1 MDADVGS
8 YGTVCYGAIVIAH
21 NATGR
26 VVTGNAGVGKIN
38 IADDAPDVDY
48 AKKALITITIGIA
61 APVDADAADGMATA
75 VVSTFKTAFVVR
87 VDVVSDSNIVDLG
100 AGAVVPVSGV
110 GEYDVGH
117 LQEGFAL
124 CVSTTVNIAS
134 QTNQVFVRFN
144 KVVVAAVPLEVAEGV
159 GKVSIE
165 GADAAGGDATAQAI
179 ACQVLN
185 CTANACDIEVASSI
199 LRDGGAEG
207 EHVGA

>member
-38 IADDAPDVDY
+38 IADDASEVDH
-48 AKKALITITIGIA
+48 AKEALITITIGVA

-75 VVSTFKTAFVVR
+75 VVSTIKTAFVAL
-87 VDVVSDSNIVDLG
+87 VDVVSDSNIVELG
-100 AGAVVPVSGV
+100 AGVVVPVSGV
-110 GEYDVGH
+110 GEYDVAH
-117 LQEGFAL
+117 LQKGFAL
-124 CVSTTVNIAS
+124 CGSTAVNIAS
-134 QTNQVFVRFN
+134 QTNQVFMRLN
-144 KVVVAAVPLEVAEGV
+144 KVVVAVFLEVVNGV
-159 GKVSIE
+159 GKVVIE

-185 CTANACDIEVASSI
+185 CTANAGDIEVASSI

>member
-61 APVDADAADGMATA
+61 APVDADATDGMATA
-75 VVSTFKTAFVVR
+75 VVSTIKTAFVVR

-100 AGAVVPVSGV
+100 AGAVVPVGGV
-110 GEYDVGH
+110 GKGDVGH
-117 LQEGFAL
+117 LQKSFAFGY
-124 CVSTTVNIAS
+124 STTVNIAS
-134 QTNQVFVRFN
+134 QTNQVFVRLN
-144 KVVVAAVPLEVAEGV
+144 KVVVTVFLEVVNGV
-159 GKVSIE
+159 GKVGIE

-179 ACQVLN
+179 ACQVPN